1 MTDDLPST
9 IAGMRRDYRAGSLVR
24 DDLDASP
31 IRQFAKWFDQAVKS
45 DIREPNALTLA
56 TVGLD
61 GIPTTRTLLMKDFD
75 ERGVTIYTNYTSR
88 KAQELEAHPKA
99 SILFF
104 WKELERQV
112 QVRGTVGKVTT
123 AESEAYFFS
132 RPYNAR
138 IGAWAS
144 RQSEHIPNREWLTN
158 RIAEYQERF
167 PDTGEKDCVPL
178 PDFWGG
184 YVVSPV
190 SVEFWQGQPGRNHD
204 RFIYSRP
211 DGSGEWTLER
221 WSP

>member
-1 MTDDLPST
+1 
-9 IAGMRRDYRAGSLVR
+9 MRRDYRAGSLVR
-24 DDLDASP
+24 TDLDPSP
-31 IRQFAKWFDQAVKS
+31 ILQFAKWFDQAAKS
-45 DIREPNALTLA
+45 GIREPNALTLS

-61 GIPTTRTLLMKDFD
+61 GTPTARTLLMKDFD

-88 KAQELEAHPKA
+88 KAKELAANPKA
-99 SILFF
+99 SLLFF

-112 QVRGTVGKVTT
+112 QVRGSVEKVSK

-144 RQSEHIPNREWLTN
+144 QQSDPIPDREWLTQ
-158 RIAEYQERF
+158 RIAEFQERF

-184 YVVSPV
+184 YVVAPV

-204 RFIYSRP
+204 RFVYSRQ
-211 DGSGEWTLER
+211 DGSDEWTLER